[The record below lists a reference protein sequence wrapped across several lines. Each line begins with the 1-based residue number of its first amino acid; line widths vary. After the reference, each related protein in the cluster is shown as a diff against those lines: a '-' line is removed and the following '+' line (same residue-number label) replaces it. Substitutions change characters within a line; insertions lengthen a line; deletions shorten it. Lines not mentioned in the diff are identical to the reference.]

1 MSKITG
7 LLNEALSTGGGPGG
21 ADGAGSIHPD
31 APGASYRPGLNKEQM
46 ANKLRADYEAYRDS
60 KIVGGNKPNDYA
72 SWLKKKKY
80 WDSQQKTVSESK
92 TVSKKVKQYT
102 TATTEKPA
110 LKPVKI
116 KKVDEN
122 VDTDEIN
129 KLLLLSGL
137 PRKLANASSIS
148 GIPVAESEYFTEGN
162 GLGLAYQRQ
171 LDEMLDNIESSIN
184 GVSKRFSE
192 FKTNMDKLGKQMT
205 EEEQMH
211 YRQGVNAMIDLMTDV
226 AQNLRHRLG

>member
-1 MSKITG
+1 MSKLAG
-7 LLNEALSTGGGPGG
+7 LLNEALNIG
-21 ADGAGSIHPD
+21 ADGAGTSHPD
-31 APGASYRPGLNKEQM
+31 APGSSYRPGLDKEQM

-60 KIVGGNKPNDYA
+60 KIVGGNTPNDYA
-72 SWLKKKKY
+72 SWLKQKKY
-80 WDSQQKTVSESK
+80 WDSQQKTVSEAAK
-92 TVSKKVKQYT
+92 PKKVKQYT
-102 TATTEKPA
+102 TATTEKPT
-110 LKPVKI
+110 LKPVKAEPV
-116 KKVDEN
+116 KEDVDS
-122 VDTDEIN
+122 DEIN

-137 PRKLANASSIS
+137 PKKLANSTSFS
-148 GIPVAESEYFTEGN
+148 GTAVAESEYFTEGN

-192 FKTNMDKLGKQMT
+192 LKTNIDKLDPQMN
-205 EEEQMH
+205 EEEHMH